1 MSNLLFSVQGRANRA
16 KFWLVALAIVVI
28 EVILFAVLLG
38 GAAMSGDPEQIAAA
52 MGPVASV
59 VILAFVVI
67 ATWMSVAVAV
77 KRYHDRNKSGWWV
90 LIVFVPVIGGLWY
103 LIECGFLR
111 GTAGP
116 NAYGPDPLAAMS
128 SPLSPMPDRISARIG
143 QADAVAAVG
152 HPARATATAT
162 ASFVEY
168 SKPQLL
174 CEACLQLEYAIPVA
188 HALRANRRRDG
199 VRLLPRQRFQ
209 SPASDWLLEPGRH
222 GLD

>member
-28 EVILFAVLLG
+28 EVILFAVILG

-67 ATWMSVAVAV
+67 ATWISVAVAV

-116 NAYGPDPLAAMS
+116 NTYGPDPLAAEQPS
-128 SPLSPMPDRISARIG
+128 LT
-143 QADAVAAVG
+143 
-152 HPARATATAT
+152 PA
-162 ASFVEY
+162 
-168 SKPQLL
+168 
-174 CEACLQLEYAIPVA
+174 
-188 HALRANRRRDG
+188 
-199 VRLLPRQRFQ
+199 
-209 SPASDWLLEPGRH
+209 
-222 GLD
+222 

>member
-28 EVILFAVLLG
+28 EVILFAVILG
-38 GAAMSGDPEQIAAA
+38 GAALSGDPEQIAAA

-67 ATWMSVAVAV
+67 ATWISIAVAV

-111 GTAGP
+111 GTPGP
-116 NAYGPDPLAAMS
+116 NTYGPDPLAAEQPS
-128 SPLSPMPDRISARIG
+128 LT
-143 QADAVAAVG
+143 
-152 HPARATATAT
+152 PA
-162 ASFVEY
+162 
-168 SKPQLL
+168 
-174 CEACLQLEYAIPVA
+174 
-188 HALRANRRRDG
+188 
-199 VRLLPRQRFQ
+199 
-209 SPASDWLLEPGRH
+209 
-222 GLD
+222 